1 MIRTSSVKAM
11 TNHTKKLAVQ
21 KQLQKAKE
29 ESIRIMKKK
38 KMRLKYEQSKK
49 EEKEQQQKKELFIQW
64 ITMEES
70 DPKKNDLEKQCMPKS
85 NSEYPTFLLA
95 DKDFALK
102 VMHVEQGSLFDELST
117 DLKKDVDVRKAAMK
131 AGNKKVTVLEEQEK
145 KEEKKE
151 EKEEKKDIE
160 KKNIE
165 SDSEEEE
172 EKEEEEEEEEEMLIE
187 DAAVL
192 DTNGTSYNMT
202 KLIRNE
208 DNSIQAYIWKEKK
221 KKGGEKK
228 NEIEKNEEETK
239 ETKDSF
245 LSPSNKC
252 SQGEWKCI
260 GTISTPEEEQIL
272 EDNEPIVNLLPQ
284 GTTAFIKSKAL
295 EWSES
300 KQALRNAVRDLGKYI
315 YFFFFMIK
323 KFSRNLIFLKVLCR
337 KLLLAT
343 V

>member
-1 MIRTSSVKAM
+1 
-11 TNHTKKLAVQ
+11 
-21 KQLQKAKE
+21 
-29 ESIRIMKKK
+29 
-38 KMRLKYEQSKK
+38 
-49 EEKEQQQKKELFIQW
+49 
-64 ITMEES
+64 
-70 DPKKNDLEKQCMPKS
+70 
-85 NSEYPTFLLA
+85 
-95 DKDFALK
+95 
-102 VMHVEQGSLFDELST
+102 
-117 DLKKDVDVRKAAMK
+117 
-131 AGNKKVTVLEEQEK
+131 
-145 KEEKKE
+145 
-151 EKEEKKDIE
+151 
-160 KKNIE
+160 
-165 SDSEEEE
+165 
-172 EKEEEEEEEEEMLIE
+172 MLIE

-192 DTNGTSYNMT
+192 DTNGTSYDMT

-228 NEIEKNEEETK
+228 NEIEKNEEETKETK

-315 YFFFFMIK
+315 IFFFFMIK

>member
-102 VMHVEQGSLFDELST
+102 VMHVEQGSLFDELSN

-145 KEEKKE
+145 KAEKKE

-315 YFFFFMIK
+315 IFFFFMIK